1 MLDAAL
7 ITAAAVIPLNSD
19 FDFEQIPN
27 SVVLSRTCFSLE
39 SISEMCTSNYFEKSV
54 FSLFDGVKK
63 VKCIKDFRLTDTG
76 LKRYK
81 ERFDGSFFFCLAKR
95 FS

>member
-1 MLDAAL
+1 M
-7 ITAAAVIPLNSD
+7 
-19 FDFEQIPN
+19 
-27 SVVLSRTCFSLE
+27 R
-39 SISEMCTSNYFEKSV
+39 TSNYFEKSV
-54 FSLFDGVKK
+54 FSLFAGVKK